1 LQLADR
7 FYDDVDYETPEEPR
21 RGRWMVRIAVVAG
34 LATLGVGSAFLWRA
48 YSDSGS
54 IYSLLPIGS
63 EKGPVAEAADKA
75 VMQRDF
81 LAFQQQIAGTLQST
95 SQLLAGQQA
104 EMKRLSDQVSALTAK
119 IDALQRPPASAQAA
133 IPAPPPAAPPPARK
147 KPAAP
152 KPAAGISTGGAPLPT
167 SAPLPR

>member
-1 LQLADR
+1 LADR
-7 FYDDVDYETPEEPR
+7 FYDDVDYETPEQPR
-21 RGRWMVRIAVVAG
+21 RGRWIVRIVVVAG
-34 LATLGVGSAFLWRA
+34 LATLGAGSAFLWRA
-48 YSDSGS
+48 YSDGGS
-54 IYSLLPIGS
+54 IYASVAS
-63 EKGPVAEAADKA
+63 EKGVAADAADKA

-95 SQLLAGQQA
+95 SQLMAGQQA

-133 IPAPPPAAPPPARK
+133 IPAPPPPPPARK

-152 KPAAGISTGGAPLPT
+152 KPPAGISTGGAPLPT